1 MKNLLFIASMLCI
14 IVTSNAQQLKS
25 PDGDFNLNFSLLQD
39 GTPSYSLLF
48 KGKTVVKPSKL
59 GLELKEGEGSLLN
72 NFTVTDTKVSAF
84 DETWVPVW
92 GEVNS
97 IRNHYNEL
105 AVTLKQKVTDRVMVI
120 RFRLF
125 DDGLGF
131 RYEFPVQKK
140 PYLFYHKGRE
150 DTVCHDR

>member
-1 MKNLLFIASMLCI
+1 
-14 IVTSNAQQLKS
+14 
-25 PDGDFNLNFSLLQD
+25 

-59 GLELKEGEGSLLN
+59 GLELKEGEESLLN
-72 NFTVTDTKVSAF
+72 NFAVTDTKVSAF

-92 GEVNS
+92 GEVSS

-105 AVTLKQKVTDRVMVI
+105 AVTLKQKETERIVVI

-131 RYEFPVQKK
+131 RYEFPVQKNLSYFTIK
-140 PYLFYHKGRE
+140 E
-150 DTVCHDR
+150 E